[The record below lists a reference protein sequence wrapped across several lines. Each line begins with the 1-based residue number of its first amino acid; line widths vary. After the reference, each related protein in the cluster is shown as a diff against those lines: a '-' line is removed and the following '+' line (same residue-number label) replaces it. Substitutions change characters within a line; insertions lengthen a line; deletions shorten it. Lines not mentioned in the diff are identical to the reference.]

1 MTFDAATL
9 ELLRTTPEV
18 CILAGRNKARPVTIW
33 IVVVDDAVF
42 VRSVRGPRGKWNT
55 AARADG
61 QATLEVDGR
70 QLPVQVAPV
79 GDAATV
85 DAVGRAFLTK
95 YAASPYAKSM
105 AAPETLPTT
114 LRLDPA

>member
-42 VRSVRGPRGKWNT
+42 VRSVRGPR
-55 AARADG
+55 
-61 QATLEVDGR
+61 
-70 QLPVQVAPV
+70 
-79 GDAATV
+79 
-85 DAVGRAFLTK
+85 
-95 YAASPYAKSM
+95 
-105 AAPETLPTT
+105 
-114 LRLDPA
+114 